1 MTTMMRFSRLHRR
14 LLLRAIAG
22 ASVAAVLAACDHGA
36 RPAFQGTDITGL
48 DLGQNLALEDHQGR
62 ARTMKDF
69 TGKVAVVFFGFIQC
83 PDVCPTTLANLA
95 QVMRSLGPDSDRV
108 QVVFVTLDPERDT
121 QAILARY
128 VTQFDARFLGL
139 RGDLAATERAAK
151 SFKVHYAKV
160 PARPGSDYTVEHST
174 GLYLFDPTVQ
184 TRVLA
189 RYTASVEA
197 MVSDI
202 RQLLG

>member
-1 MTTMMRFSRLHRR
+1 MMRFFRPRRR

-22 ASVAAVLAACDHGA
+22 ASVATLLAACDHGA
-36 RPAFQGTDITGL
+36 KPAFQGTDITGL
-48 DLGQNLALEDHQGR
+48 DLGQSLALEDHQGR
-62 ARTMKDF
+62 VRSMKDF

-83 PDVCPTTLANLA
+83 PDVCPTTLATLA
-95 QVMRSLGPDSDRV
+95 QVMRSLGPDGDRV

-121 QAILARY
+121 QAILAQY

-160 PARPGSDYTVEHST
+160 PAKTGGEYTMEHST
-174 GLYLFDPTVQ
+174 GLYLFDPIGQ
-184 TRVLA
+184 ARVLA

-197 MVSDI
+197 MEKDI
-202 RQLLG
+202 RQLLA

>member
-1 MTTMMRFSRLHRR
+1 MTRSFRPGRR
-14 LLLRAIAG
+14 LLLRTLAG
-22 ASVAAVLAACDHGA
+22 ASVATVLAACDNRA
-36 RPAFQGTDITGL
+36 KPEFQGTDITGL
-48 DLGQNLALEDHQGR
+48 ELGQNLALEDHQGR

-83 PDVCPTTLANLA
+83 PDVCPTTLANLS
-95 QVMRSLGPDSDRV
+95 QVMRSLGPDGDRV
-108 QVVFVTLDPERDT
+108 QVVFITLDPERDT
-121 QAILARY
+121 QAILAQY

-160 PARPGSDYTVEHST
+160 PVKTGGEYTLEHST
-174 GLYLFDPTVQ
+174 GLYLFDPKGR

-189 RYTASVEA
+189 RYTAGGEA
-197 MVSDI
+197 LANDI
-202 RQLLG
+202 RQLLA

>member
-1 MTTMMRFSRLHRR
+1 MTPMTRSFRPVRR
-14 LLLRAIAG
+14 LLLRAAAG
-22 ASVAAVLAACDHGA
+22 VAVATVLAACDKGSK
-36 RPAFQGTDITGL
+36 PEFQGTDITGL

-69 TGKVAVVFFGFIQC
+69 TGKVVVVFFGFIQC
-83 PDVCPTTLANLA
+83 PDVCPTTLANLS
-95 QVMRSLGPDSDRV
+95 QVMRSLGPDGDRV

-121 QAILARY
+121 QAILAQY

-139 RGDLAATERAAK
+139 RGDLVATERAAK

-160 PARPGSDYTVEHST
+160 PVKTGGDYTVEHST
-174 GLYLFDPTVQ
+174 GLYLFDPKGH

-189 RYTASVEA
+189 RYTESVDA
-197 MVSDI
+197 LANDI
-202 RQLLG
+202 RQLLA